1 MPFLENFL
9 SSPDFLWVAL
19 RVVATIVST
28 TLAAKVF
35 RITWRAIS
43 RETIHHKAI
52 KHIISGLIWLAGIIL
67 ALSWIPEFGDTA
79 ATLIAG
85 SGLVILAFGLAA
97 QETLGNAFSGLFI
110 SMFKPFEVG
119 DRINL
124 VGMDI
129 VGFVEDITLRHTII
143 RTLKNSRLIVPNSV
157 INKELIENASFC
169 NPRAANFIDVTI
181 TYDSDVAAA
190 CEIMREIIGN
200 HPEFSD
206 NRTEEQKLTAPKVPV
221 FVRNLGLYG
230 VELRASMWTETIANN
245 MAACSD
251 VRRLILVAFDEAGVK
266 ISSAKVLEVINKNS
280 D

>member
-1 MPFLENFL
+1 MTFLDNFL
-9 SSPDFLWVAL
+9 SSPAFLWVAL
-19 RVVATIVST
+19 RVVVTIVST
-28 TLAAKVF
+28 VFVSKIF
-35 RITWRAIS
+35 RITWGKFS
-43 RETIHHKAI
+43 RDTIHQKAI
-52 KHIISGLIWLAGIIL
+52 KNIISGLIWLAGIIL

-129 VGFVEDITLRHTII
+129 VGFVEDITLRHTVI

-169 NPRAANFIDVTI
+169 NPRAVNFIDVTI
-181 TYDSDVAAA
+181 TYDSDVAVA
-190 CEIMREIIGN
+190 CEIMKDVIGN
-200 HPEFSD
+200 HKDFSD
-206 NRTEEQKLTAPKVPV
+206 NRTEEQKLTLPKVTV
-221 FVRNLGLYG
+221 LVKDLGLYG
-230 VELRASMWTETIANN
+230 VELRSSMWTETIANN
-245 MAACSD
+245 AVACSQ
-251 VRRLILVAFDEAGVK
+251 VRQQILGAFSEAGIK
-266 ISSAKVLEVINKNS
+266 IASAKVIEVITK
-280 D
+280 